1 MTRSRAPEATDRFA
15 AVKHATDQHRA
26 QHGCWAYPF
35 DDGPLLG
42 VLAGAVRPR
51 RIIELGT
58 ALGYTALWMAYGA
71 PQATIETIEADDQH
85 ARLARANLVAYEV
98 QDRVNVHHGRFDAV
112 LAALA
117 PGFELAF
124 FDGYAPEPSD
134 LQSVIRLLTPD
145 GVLICANLNLD
156 RLATSAFH
164 AIVGDPDRWQT
175 SFALIGSG
183 VAISVQKPP
192 RS

>member
-1 MTRSRAPEATDRFA
+1 MIRSRAREATDRFA

-26 QHGCWAYPF
+26 NHGCWAYPF

-42 VLAGAVRPR
+42 MLAGAIRPR
-51 RIIELGT
+51 RILELGT

-71 PQATIETIEADDQH
+71 PQATIETIEADDEH
-85 ARLARANLVAYEV
+85 VRLARANLAAYEV
-98 QDRVNVHHGRFDAV
+98 HDRIQVHHGRFGAV
-112 LAALA
+112 LAGLA

-124 FDGYAPEPSD
+124 FDGYAPELSD
-134 LQSVIRLLTPD
+134 LQSVIRLLRSD

-156 RLATSAFH
+156 PLATSDFH
-164 AIVGDPDRWQT
+164 AVVGDPDLWQT
-175 SFALIGSG
+175 SFALMGSG
-183 VAISVQKPP
+183 VAISVQKPS